1 MAETLQELTDRLTK
15 LNQATGRLRA
25 RETNYK
31 NRHGNRDMGE
41 MLVVLEGTSS
51 QYQSKID
58 EIRVKIAKFQAVI
71 DQNQGEGEEE
81 IKEAAEVARQKAQ
94 TDLEAL
100 TKEKDK
106 IDKDLSELRTQSSE
120 IETES
125 AKLAAERDDIMAQF
139 MVHPDINTFLQR
151 EIEDKYNRDI
161 QAEKKERD
169 EAVSRYTNVEEALT
183 QDSEVKEIV
192 VRLKS
197 AYKTYLDAT
206 DDFEDDIM
214 NVELLNSVNEARLG
228 YDAIVNELSDKLC
241 SLGLVDAVVDN
252 VASRG
257 GKFVITKSDI
267 ENIAA
272 TDGEDY
278 NGCIQGKQY
287 IQDYFDKTK
296 IPNLERQKQIKLK
309 KLRDFTYKQD
319 PTKANTRI
327 SEIDSEL
334 QEIDKFLV
342 GENGNPGEYE
352 TQKNAL
358 EQAYN
363 DAEDRLNGTN
373 GKKKIDE
380 EIAELDAQIQEGG
393 NSQKIP
399 NPDKEVKKQELA
411 DAKKPIEEFDKV
423 KDELK
428 SLEDKKIGRDKMVEA
443 EDAFRE
449 AITNSKVTPG
459 CISRL
464 LNTDENL
471 REAFE
476 AYKAANIQFRKF
488 MLDNLETPNTNEHE
502 IKRVIMNYQRRVL
515 PLINKTGISAHDWN
529 NYFLFDAIQN
539 NQVSELDDIYFDNSA
554 QIKNKYAQEKA
565 ELSEKE
571 RRSIDNSIDKL
582 VDLQNRVLNGR
593 KFDLTTENQIF
604 ESYERDVNNF
614 SNNMKK
620 QRFLSSMGTKIKDMV
635 GKFGKLFNKDKV
647 EERSFGEDFYDWRDD
662 REIYFYSKL
671 DDERVIDAYKSY
683 LSAKETVEHNKIF
696 GVDNLEGED
705 RARYEELLELKS
717 KAEAVNF
724 EDIEQLQAEIDEMPD
739 TIETKGDTT
748 ALEAQRDKLIK
759 EGEHYSKVV
768 SDYPSQQQ
776 ALEGKNVNYKKK
788 RDSLS
793 QEKARLEE
801 HVNSLHTEKD
811 TPDGKYIGQTQYQ
824 KIAKKIS
831 KEVDDYLD
839 GPSL

>member
-100 TKEKDK
+100 TKKKDK

-296 IPNLERQKQIKLK
+296 IPNLERQKQTKLK
-309 KLRDFTYKQD
+309 KT
-319 PTKANTRI
+319 
-327 SEIDSEL
+327 
-334 QEIDKFLV
+334 
-342 GENGNPGEYE
+342 
-352 TQKNAL
+352 
-358 EQAYN
+358 
-363 DAEDRLNGTN
+363 
-373 GKKKIDE
+373 
-380 EIAELDAQIQEGG
+380 
-393 NSQKIP
+393 
-399 NPDKEVKKQELA
+399 
-411 DAKKPIEEFDKV
+411 
-423 KDELK
+423 
-428 SLEDKKIGRDKMVEA
+428 
-443 EDAFRE
+443 
-449 AITNSKVTPG
+449 
-459 CISRL
+459 
-464 LNTDENL
+464 
-471 REAFE
+471 
-476 AYKAANIQFRKF
+476 
-488 MLDNLETPNTNEHE
+488 
-502 IKRVIMNYQRRVL
+502 
-515 PLINKTGISAHDWN
+515 
-529 NYFLFDAIQN
+529 
-539 NQVSELDDIYFDNSA
+539 
-554 QIKNKYAQEKA
+554 
-565 ELSEKE
+565 
-571 RRSIDNSIDKL
+571 
-582 VDLQNRVLNGR
+582 
-593 KFDLTTENQIF
+593 
-604 ESYERDVNNF
+604 
-614 SNNMKK
+614 
-620 QRFLSSMGTKIKDMV
+620 
-635 GKFGKLFNKDKV
+635 
-647 EERSFGEDFYDWRDD
+647 
-662 REIYFYSKL
+662 
-671 DDERVIDAYKSY
+671 
-683 LSAKETVEHNKIF
+683 
-696 GVDNLEGED
+696 
-705 RARYEELLELKS
+705 
-717 KAEAVNF
+717 
-724 EDIEQLQAEIDEMPD
+724 
-739 TIETKGDTT
+739 
-748 ALEAQRDKLIK
+748 
-759 EGEHYSKVV
+759 
-768 SDYPSQQQ
+768 
-776 ALEGKNVNYKKK
+776 
-788 RDSLS
+788 
-793 QEKARLEE
+793 
-801 HVNSLHTEKD
+801 
-811 TPDGKYIGQTQYQ
+811 
-824 KIAKKIS
+824 
-831 KEVDDYLD
+831 
-839 GPSL
+839 